1 MAPLRVG
8 DSRRFVP
15 AAPIDRSALQRAA
28 NDTAVKKRVS
38 EADVHDAHP
47 RPPKKVKVE
56 AGDSRV
62 ADGNFQFPRPQ
73 VSAMGARCEGRVAAA
88 STGRLGSDDTSSDSS
103 APERLAGHEALDR
116 LAEYLAREGFHL
128 GYACRCQCA
137 S

>member
-1 MAPLRVG
+1 M
-8 DSRRFVP
+8 P

-28 NDTAVKKRVS
+28 KDTAVKKRVS
-38 EADVHDAHP
+38 EADVHDAHT

-73 VSAMGARCEGRVAAA
+73 VSAMGVRCEGRVAAA

-137 S
+137 R